1 MLEEKN
7 TPLQTLKRL
16 PFYLH
21 YLEELEASGI
31 EYISTPKIAMDLGFN
46 EMSVKKDFA
55 CVTTE
60 KGKPKVGHKVINL
73 LNDLKSF
80 LGCNLKKSAC
90 LVGVG
95 NLGRALMGF
104 KGFKRYGL
112 EITMAFDV
120 NPEVVGKTIQGI
132 KVYNYV
138 GDEKLSLIS
147 DNTYDIVIN
156 RHESY
161 NEQEIYRILK
171 PNGIFITQQV
181 GAFNN
186 KELSRFF
193 DENHVDQFPEL
204 TLERSIKRLKNN
216 DFNILFSDEY
226 FPILKFYD
234 LGAIAYFAKI
244 IKWEFINF
252 NVKDNIDKFLILQEE
267 LKKVG
272 YIPSKEHR
280 FIIVAKK

>member
-1 MLEEKN
+1 MNKEQLLQYLLEEESKA
-7 TPLQTLKRL
+7 
-16 PFYLH
+16 FSGWDFSYLDGRWDD
-21 YLEELEASGI
+21 EELPWD
-31 EYISTPKIAMDLGFN
+31 YKII
-46 EMSVKKDFA
+46 VKRYL
-55 CVTTE
+55 
-60 KGKPKVGHKVINL
+60 KPELNL
-73 LNDLKSF
+73 LDMGTGGGEFLLTLNHPYNNTSVTEGYKPNYEICVNKLKP
-80 LGCNLKKSAC
+80 L
-90 LVGVG
+90 
-95 NLGRALMGF
+95 
-104 KGFKRYGL
+104 
-112 EITMAFDV
+112 
-120 NPEVVGKTIQGI
+120 GI

-147 DNTYDIVIN
+147 DNTYDIIIN

-186 KELSRFF
+186 KELSHFF

-252 NVKDNIDKFLILQEE
+252 NVKDNIDKYLILQEE

>member
-1 MLEEKN
+1 MNKEQLLQYLLEEESKAFSGWDFSYLDGRWEDEDLPWDYK
-7 TPLQTLKRL
+7 TIVKQYLK
-16 PFYLH
+16 P
-21 YLEELEASGI
+21 EL
-31 EYISTPKIAMDLGFN
+31 
-46 EMSVKKDFA
+46 
-55 CVTTE
+55 
-60 KGKPKVGHKVINL
+60 NL
-73 LNDLKSF
+73 LDMGTGGGEFLLTLNHPYNNTSVTEGYKPNYEICVNKLKP
-80 LGCNLKKSAC
+80 L
-90 LVGVG
+90 
-95 NLGRALMGF
+95 
-104 KGFKRYGL
+104 
-112 EITMAFDV
+112 
-120 NPEVVGKTIQGI
+120 GI

-186 KELSRFF
+186 KELSHFF

>member
-1 MLEEKN
+1 MNKEQLLQYLLEEESKA
-7 TPLQTLKRL
+7 
-16 PFYLH
+16 FSGWDFSYLDGRWDD
-21 YLEELEASGI
+21 EELPWD
-31 EYISTPKIAMDLGFN
+31 YKII
-46 EMSVKKDFA
+46 VKQYL
-55 CVTTE
+55 
-60 KGKPKVGHKVINL
+60 KPELNL
-73 LNDLKSF
+73 LDMGTGGGEFLLTLNHPYNNTSVTEGYKPNYEICVNKLKP
-80 LGCNLKKSAC
+80 L
-90 LVGVG
+90 
-95 NLGRALMGF
+95 
-104 KGFKRYGL
+104 
-112 EITMAFDV
+112 
-120 NPEVVGKTIQGI
+120 GI

-147 DNTYDIVIN
+147 DNTYDIIIN

-186 KELSRFF
+186 KELSHFF
-193 DENHVDQFPEL
+193 DENHVNQFPEL
-204 TLERSIKRLKNN
+204 TLERSIKRLENN
-216 DFNILFSDEY
+216 DFKILYSDEY

-244 IKWEFINF
+244 IKWEFVNF

-280 FIIVAKK
+280 FVIVVKK

>member
-73 LNDLKSF
+73 LNDLKTF

-112 EITMAFDV
+112 EITMAFDI

-132 KVYNYV
+132 KVYNY
-138 GDEKLSLIS
+138 
-147 DNTYDIVIN
+147 
-156 RHESY
+156 
-161 NEQEIYRILK
+161 
-171 PNGIFITQQV
+171 
-181 GAFNN
+181 
-186 KELSRFF
+186 
-193 DENHVDQFPEL
+193 
-204 TLERSIKRLKNN
+204 
-216 DFNILFSDEY
+216 
-226 FPILKFYD
+226 
-234 LGAIAYFAKI
+234 
-244 IKWEFINF
+244 
-252 NVKDNIDKFLILQEE
+252 EE
-267 LKKVG
+267 LGTLCRLLEIPIGIITVGGDDAQKVCDTLVKAG
-272 YIPSKEHR
+272 VSAIWNFAPVHLKVPSYVVLQNENMASSLAVLLALTK
-280 FIIVAKK
+280 